1 MKKTNTASK
10 TTLRQQLYEH
20 SPKENVELVKQF
32 ANKYKPVLKWEV
44 PVASI
49 YAAYRILNS
58 DKFGLSINN
67 ISSICEERLGFTLD
81 SLDDKAGL
89 KELLVI
95 GGVCAGAYGAVK
107 TVSTIYSS
115 SSDSD
120 EDIAMEDVE
129 DGMNRLECISKK
141 FSWLTPKTE
150 KLLPIALSVMTVFVM
165 TQKPWKIENKF
176 TNKVRALT
184 SDWTFKVHVYSEM
197 VNLFIKDKFNVDL
210 SNEDEQQ
217 KLKVFAFLAT
227 IVGISIFLYG
237 RKVLGEKAA
246 SDEEAEIEN
255 QENNILSGFVS
266 QVLPIMKKLAPSV
279 FSVIVTAMVSKKLLL
294 AYSIDDSL
302 IIGESFA
309 GVIPSEDLADAHENE
324 AEKAN

>member
-1 MKKTNTASK
+1 
-10 TTLRQQLYEH
+10 
-20 SPKENVELVKQF
+20 
-32 ANKYKPVLKWEV
+32 
-44 PVASI
+44 
-49 YAAYRILNS
+49 
-58 DKFGLSINN
+58 
-67 ISSICEERLGFTLD
+67 
-81 SLDDKAGL
+81 
-89 KELLVI
+89 
-95 GGVCAGAYGAVK
+95 
-107 TVSTIYSS
+107 
-115 SSDSD
+115 
-120 EDIAMEDVE
+120 MEDVE